1 MYQILLLKILPETE
15 IKNYLP
21 IRDEVDDCLLEE
33 EEDDEDEVLTA
44 EQDEAL
50 VGLCSTLF
58 GTLLLSE

>member
-1 MYQILLLKILPETE
+1 MFCK
-15 IKNYLP
+15 KKFNLP

>member
-1 MYQILLLKILPETE
+1 LGGGASGEGKFAS
-15 IKNYLP
+15 

-50 VGLCSTLF
+50 VGLFS
-58 GTLLLSE
+58 